1 MARLSQKLES
11 SKENV
16 VVRNMSIMEF
26 YNFYGQLKEV
36 LPIMSM
42 LSEKYDEKMKQ
53 YDAFHK
59 NMTGGGMKIN

>member
-1 MARLSQKLES
+1 MARLSKQLES

-16 VVRNMSIMEF
+16 VVRNMSMMEF

-42 LSEKYDEKMKQ
+42 LSEKYV
-53 YDAFHK
+53 
-59 NMTGGGMKIN
+59 